1 MIFSSLNL
9 MDLILG
15 IDFGTTN
22 TIVCYFEDNK
32 AKVLYDGVYK
42 TIPSKIGY
50 LEDKMY
56 FGNYIPINCDKLIYN
71 FKLNLDLTLLTYF
84 FNYLKQIIINK
95 FNNNNFKLIITVP
108 SNFNDNQREIIR
120 DCFNKVGFNVLR
132 IINEPSAAALG
143 YGILN
148 NSKNEEN
155 ILVIDPGGG
164 TFDITVLVKESG
176 FFQIL
181 HSDGLNDL
189 GGNDFTKVIYDFIIK
204 KNNNLDEKKL
214 WFICQNAKE
223 KLSFLDKYE
232 IIIDNFHYVLTV
244 KEYNKLCNNL
254 LNRIEELLIN
264 LKEYDFNYIIMIG
277 NCSKTPTIQKL
288 VETIFN
294 QKPWIHPNLDTVVAE
309 GACLYGAIIENKYDA
324 IDNIILVD
332 VLPLSLGIETVD
344 GNFSIIIEKNTP
356 LPIKRTKRYTT
367 DDPTIPVLIKIYQGE
382 RKIANKNTLIGEFM
396 FDDKIS
402 SDTPII
408 DITFKV
414 DLNGIITINVFNKK
428 TGIEKNVTF
437 KDLPKLNDIELENII
452 NDSIVNNTQDEE
464 QQIKNSRIYQIKT
477 KIELAMIQISNNY
490 LLDEEKKQEILL
502 ELEDI
507 EKKIESSDNTVLLN
521 ILKNLDENYFNKINN
536 DKDEE
541 IDSLEKISIIELKE
555 KLTSKINYLIHKEPD
570 YKEYLEEILE
580 QISYT
585 NISLQYI
592 QDKMD
597 NLNSLFETNTNYK
610 EQFKNICLFI
620 KNQIDENKI
629 NIPNLNELVNKVNE
643 SLSLFDN
650 NDNEINWYEKFL
662 EFNQF
667 CENII

>member
-50 LEDKMY
+50 LEEKMY

-120 DCFNKVGFNVLR
+120 DCFVKVGFNVLR

-490 LLDEEKKQEILL
+490 LLDDEKKQEILL

>member
-1 MIFSSLNL
+1 

-22 TIVCYFEDNK
+22 TIICYFEDNK
-32 AKVLYDGVYK
+32 AKILYDGVYK

-56 FGNYIPINCDKLIYN
+56 FGNYIPINCDKLVYN
-71 FKLNLDLTLLTYF
+71 FKLNLDITLLTYF
-84 FNYLKQIIINK
+84 FNYLKQIINNK
-95 FNNNNFKLIITVP
+95 FNKTNNKLVITVP

-120 DCFNKVGFNVLR
+120 DCFVKVGFNVLR

-148 NSKNEEN
+148 NSKDEEN

-164 TFDITVLVKESG
+164 TFDITVLVKEAG
-176 FFQIL
+176 FFQII

-189 GGNDFTKVIYDFIIK
+189 GGNDFTQVIYNFIKK

-324 IDNIILVD
+324 INNIILVD

-428 TGIEKNVTF
+428 TGIEKNIVF
-437 KDLPKLNDIELENII
+437 KDLPKLNDNELENII
-452 NDSIVNNTQDEE
+452 NDSIINNTQDEE
-464 QQIKNSRIYQIKT
+464 QQIRNSRIYQIKT

-490 LLDEEKKQEILL
+490 LLDEGKKQEILL

-597 NLNSLFETNTNYK
+597 NLNSIFETNTNYK

-629 NIPNLNELVNKVNE
+629 NIPNLNELVDKVNE

>member
-1 MIFSSLNL
+1 

>member
-1 MIFSSLNL
+1 

-50 LEDKMY
+50 LEEKMY

-120 DCFNKVGFNVLR
+120 DCFVKVGFNVLR

-490 LLDEEKKQEILL
+490 LLDDEKKQEILL